1 MTLAVDRDVA
11 DWWAVPATTLDYPRI
26 ADFLATTP
34 GLDGRTFGSESR
46 DVEEHFDGA
55 LEGGANVVLDD
66 GGEVRGFALL
76 RQSRGHQIDAE
87 FVFDP
92 AAPAAAVDEVI
103 GSAAAEF
110 LAEAGDQAAAFMRAI
125 VGADQRNVI
134 EALSRLGASREA
146 EFVRMHKPLAGEVA
160 AELATATIPGLS
172 VLNWPTVIS
181 RGLGERVWR
190 LHHQTFP
197 EPLYNPFASR
207 EAFDRHVRSRAF
219 TPDFSGAAVDG
230 SGEVLG
236 YVLGSTLTTGAAPHD
251 VRSVHVDYIGV
262 RADQRSRGIGELLV
276 RKVWLAALR
285 RGFTC
290 SSLEIDVD
298 NGSKAHRPYRRL
310 GYVPLQSRYSYRID
324 AARDSP

>member
-11 DWWAVPATTLDYPRI
+11 NWWAVPATTLDYPRI

-160 AELATATIPGLS
+160 AELATATIPG
-172 VLNWPTVIS
+172 S
-181 RGLGERVWR
+181 R
-190 LHHQTFP
+190 
-197 EPLYNPFASR
+197 
-207 EAFDRHVRSRAF
+207 
-219 TPDFSGAAVDG
+219 
-230 SGEVLG
+230 
-236 YVLGSTLTTGAAPHD
+236 
-251 VRSVHVDYIGV
+251 
-262 RADQRSRGIGELLV
+262 
-276 RKVWLAALR
+276 
-285 RGFTC
+285 C
-290 SSLEIDVD
+290 
-298 NGSKAHRPYRRL
+298 
-310 GYVPLQSRYSYRID
+310 
-324 AARDSP
+324 